1 MHAPKFPLAGSLG
14 RAGQLFG
21 GASEEVAT
29 LFVLQ
34 RPSARVVVGDT
45 DLEAAA
51 GVTILRLAQHIA
63 KRVHRQVSAQVRL
76 QVDYACD
83 SDGREQWKRIK
94 ENRSVSGNLALALQQ
109 AQQDNWWRNFI
120 SYVFSH
126 FRLSLEI
133 RSYPQESNSS

>member
-14 RAGQLFG
+14 CAGQLFG
-21 GASEEVAT
+21 GAPEEVAA

-83 SDGREQWKRIK
+83 SNGREQWKRRK
-94 ENRSVSGNLALALQQ
+94 ENISVSGNLALALQQ
-109 AQQDNWWRNFI
+109 DNWWRI
-120 SYVFSH
+120 LLVTFSVV
-126 FRLSLEI
+126 S
-133 RSYPQESNSS
+133 